1 VNWLEKQATISEESG
16 TLTSDVSNLSEGRR
30 ARLLRLDVGR
40 EPFRLEMGGQLAQLD
55 VAFETFGTLSSKR
68 NNAVL
73 ITHALAADS
82 HAAGSHE
89 PGDRRGWWDDV
100 VGSGKPIDTDRFFV
114 ICPNILGSCH
124 GTTGPS
130 STDPLTGA
138 PYGPRFPRIA
148 VGDWV
153 TVHGRLLDAL
163 GIERLFA
170 VAGGSLGGQQA
181 LELALRFP
189 DRVSRAVVVAAA
201 ARLSAQGLAFNACGR
216 TAIVNDPNFN
226 GGDYYGKAHPTSGL
240 SAARMM
246 ANITY
251 LSEEGMRG
259 TFGRR
264 LRESQGAA
272 ARDALE
278 AEFAVEEYV
287 AEQGRRFAAEFDANS
302 YLAISRAMDNY
313 DAAVWGGGDLL
324 KACER
329 IEASVLLLSFDSDW
343 LYPPKDCRELAL
355 ALIRAGKRVHH
366 ANIPSAHG
374 HDSFLLGSA
383 MMNSFIHAFLDG

>member
-1 VNWLEKQATISEESG
+1 
-16 TLTSDVSNLSEGRR
+16 
-30 ARLLRLDVGR
+30 LLRLDGGR
-40 EPFRLEMGGQLAQLD
+40 EPFRLELGGRLAQLD
-55 VAFETFGTLSSKR
+55 VAFETYGSLSSKR
-68 NNAVL
+68 DNAIL

-82 HAAGSHE
+82 HVAGDHE
-89 PGDRRGWWDDV
+89 PGDRPGWWNDV
-100 VGSGKPIDTDRFFV
+100 VGTGRPIDTDRFFV

-130 STDPLTGA
+130 SMDPLTGA
-138 PYGPRFPRIA
+138 PYGPRFPRIT

-153 TVHGRLLDAL
+153 TVHARLLDAL

-170 VAGGSLGGQQA
+170 VAGGSIGGQQA
-181 LELALRFP
+181 LEFALRFP

-216 TAIVNDPNFN
+216 TAIVNDPNFS
-226 GGDYYGKAHPTSGL
+226 GGDYYGKDHPTNGL

-272 ARDALE
+272 NEGLE
-278 AEFAVEEYV
+278 TEFAVEEYV
-287 AEQGRRFAAEFDANS
+287 AQQGRRFAAEFDANS
-302 YLAISRAMDNY
+302 YLAISRAMDHY
-313 DAAVWGGGDLL
+313 DAAAWGGGDLL
-324 KACER
+324 TACER
-329 IEASVLLLSFDSDW
+329 IKAPVLLLSFDSDW

-366 ANIPSAHG
+366 ANIPSPHG
-374 HDSFLLGSA
+374 HDSFLLGSP